1 MPRETLQERG
11 QEKVQFEHALRRPGP
26 LDTKLF
32 LVRIS
37 RETEMSLP
45 IKLLQ
50 SEAVTKIY
58 ISLAGSD
65 TLMAFPEPPNASQNS
80 VNGHGAMAAF

>member
-1 MPRETLQERG
+1 
-11 QEKVQFEHALRRPGP
+11 
-26 LDTKLF
+26 
-32 LVRIS
+32 
-37 RETEMSLP
+37 MSLP